1 VLEGIKL
8 TAGEVGKGLE
18 AFLGDKEKLTSAAV
32 TLSAI
37 ALGVYTARV
46 RPFDSATSEVRGR
59 IEESS

>member
-8 TAGEVGKGLE
+8 TAGEVGKGLS

-32 TLSAI
+32 TLSAV

-46 RPFDSATSEVRGR
+46 SKGSKNARHL
-59 IEESS
+59 